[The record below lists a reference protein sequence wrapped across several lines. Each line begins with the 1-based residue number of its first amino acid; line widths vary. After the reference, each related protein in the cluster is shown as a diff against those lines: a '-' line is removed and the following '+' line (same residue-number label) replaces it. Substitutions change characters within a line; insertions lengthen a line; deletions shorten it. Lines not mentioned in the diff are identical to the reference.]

1 MRPSLIE
8 PRSHLPCTGLRCRER
23 RGGGGLAKARL
34 GMGAG
39 KEVSIMG
46 AMGVWDRLDV
56 VRPRVVV
63 AYCAGV
69 DAKEDVWLIW

>member
-1 MRPSLIE
+1 M
-8 PRSHLPCTGLRCRER
+8 
-23 RGGGGLAKARL
+23 AKTRL

-46 AMGVWDRLDV
+46 GDGTALTLFD
-56 VRPRVVV
+56 PEVVV

-69 DAKEDVWLIW
+69 DAKEGMW

>member
-1 MRPSLIE
+1 VVE
-8 PRSHLPCTGLRCRER
+8 
-23 RGGGGLAKARL
+23 AKARL

-46 AMGVWDRLDV
+46 AMGVRDRLDV